1 MGTRINVSVTIL
13 DHRLFFIFLAAACVL
28 AITPGPGIFYVLTR
42 TLAGG
47 TREGI
52 SFSFGTF
59 LGGFVHVVAA
69 ALGLSAILATSATAG
84 YSQVVEVRGGR
95 TLYISGQVALDSSG
109 DVVGVTDFTAQV
121 KQVFANLKA
130 RLDEAGASFNDVV
143 KLNFYLLDAGN
154 LQIVRDV
161 RDTYVNREHPPAST
175 LVVVKQLVRTE
186 LMVEVEAIAVTKD

>member
-1 MGTRINVSVTIL
+1 MKPIRTGMSVL
-13 DHRLFFIFLAAACVL
+13 LLV
-28 AITPGPGIFYVLTR
+28 TPGWIIAQDQEKDLKTMSEPHIR
-42 TLAGG
+42 
-47 TREGI
+47 
-52 SFSFGTF
+52 F
-59 LGGFVHVVAA
+59 LNRAP
-69 ALGLSAILATSATAG
+69 AG

-109 DVVGVTDFTAQV
+109 NLVGSGDFTAQV

-175 LVVVKQLVRTE
+175 LVVVKQLFRPE
-186 LMVEVEAIAVTKD
+186 LLVEVDAIAAAKD